1 MDEINLLEKQLNRMR
16 SMNRFYHQ
24 QFLLDVR
31 IFLVVGL
38 IFLYF
43 SFTNN
48 YSNYLLNLSAI
59 FGSVLLAFHAYYLIF
74 SRHYSEYLEKRINKL
89 VGSNVLITH
98 KLENNYMFPINDKKI
113 VVAKIGK
120 NFSWFGFVTLFIT
133 FFGLSL
139 YVYSLYNIYFLI
151 QNKLFTYFSV
161 FIFLIT
167 FIIGYWWFIKN
178 IGEKR
183 LKDAYLNEV

>member
-89 VGSNVLITH
+89 VGSDVFITH

-139 YVYSLYNIYFLI
+139 YVYSLHNIYFLI